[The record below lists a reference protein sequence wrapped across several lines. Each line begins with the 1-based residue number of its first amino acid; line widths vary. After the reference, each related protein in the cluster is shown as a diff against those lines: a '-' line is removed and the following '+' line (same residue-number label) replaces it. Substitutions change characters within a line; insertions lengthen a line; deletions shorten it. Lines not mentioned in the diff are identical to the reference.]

1 MASAGRPCAS
11 HGIPRP
17 DTTMASYLG
26 KPVLVVD
33 DSQTTVRVVRSL
45 LARIGFKDID
55 EAFNGMAAL
64 VKMTEKPYGIVIA
77 DWNMEP
83 MSGYELLKQVR
94 ANPRLA
100 TTRLILMTAE
110 LNASHVIAAKKA
122 GASNYILKPF
132 TDEVL
137 RSKIEEALHVPSH

>member
-17 DTTMASYLG
+17 DTTMASYVG

-55 EAFNGMAAL
+55 DASNGMAAL
-64 VKMTEKPYGIVIA
+64 AKMTDKPYGIVIA

-94 ANPRLA
+94 RDPRLTA
-100 TTRLILMTAE
+100 TRFILMTAE

>member
-1 MASAGRPCAS
+1 
-11 HGIPRP
+11 
-17 DTTMASYLG
+17 MASYLS

-55 EAFNGMAAL
+55 DATNGMAAL
-64 VKMTEKPYGIVIA
+64 SKMIEKPYGIVIA

-94 ANPRLA
+94 RDPRLA
-100 TTRLILMTAE
+100 ATRYILMTAE

>member
-1 MASAGRPCAS
+1 
-11 HGIPRP
+11 
-17 DTTMASYLG
+17 MASYIT
-26 KPVLVVD
+26 KQVLVVD

-55 EAFNGMAAL
+55 DAPNGMAAL
-64 VKMTEKPYGIVIA
+64 TKMIEKPYGIVIA

-94 ANPRLA
+94 RDPRLA
-100 TTRLILMTAE
+100 ATRYSLMTAE

>member
-1 MASAGRPCAS
+1 
-11 HGIPRP
+11 
-17 DTTMASYLG
+17 MASYLS

-33 DSQTTVRVVRSL
+33 DSQTTVRVVR
-45 LARIGFKDID
+45 IGFKDID
-55 EAFNGMAAL
+55 DAPNGMAAL
-64 VKMTEKPYGIVIA
+64 TKMIEKPYGIVIA

-94 ANPRLA
+94 RDPRLA
-100 TTRLILMTAE
+100 ATRYILMTAE

>member
-1 MASAGRPCAS
+1 
-11 HGIPRP
+11 
-17 DTTMASYLG
+17 MASYLG

-55 EAFNGMAAL
+55 DASNGMAAL
-64 VKMTEKPYGIVIA
+64 TKMTEKPYGIVIA

-137 RSKIEEALHVPSH
+137 RSKIEEALHAPSP

>member
-1 MASAGRPCAS
+1 
-11 HGIPRP
+11 
-17 DTTMASYLG
+17 MASYLS

-55 EAFNGMAAL
+55 DASNGMAAL
-64 VKMTEKPYGIVIA
+64 AKMTDKPFGIVIA

-94 ANPRLA
+94 RDPRLTA
-100 TTRLILMTAE
+100 TRFILMTAE

>member
-1 MASAGRPCAS
+1 MASPGRPGAS

-17 DTTMASYLG
+17 DTTMASYLS
-26 KPVLVVD
+26 KPVLAVD

-45 LARIGFKDID
+45 LARVGFKDID
-55 EAFNGMAAL
+55 DAFNGMAAL
-64 VKMTEKPYGIVIA
+64 AKMTEKSYGIVIA

-94 ANPRLA
+94 ANPRLS
-100 TTRLILMTAE
+100 TTPLILMTAE

>member
-1 MASAGRPCAS
+1 
-11 HGIPRP
+11 
-17 DTTMASYLG
+17 MASYLS

-45 LARIGFKDID
+45 LARVGFKDID
-55 EAFNGMAAL
+55 DAFNGMAAL
-64 VKMTEKPYGIVIA
+64 AKMTEKSYGIVIA

-94 ANPRLA
+94 ANPRLS
-100 TTRLILMTAE
+100 TTPLILMTAE

>member
-1 MASAGRPCAS
+1 MTA
-11 HGIPRP
+11 
-17 DTTMASYLG
+17 YLA

-33 DSQTTVRVVRSL
+33 DSPTTVRVVRSL
-45 LARIGFKDID
+45 LGRIGFKDID
-55 EAFNGMAAL
+55 DAPNGMAAL
-64 VKMTEKPYGIVIA
+64 GKMTEKSYGIVIA

-94 ANPRLA
+94 ADARIA
-100 TTRLILMTAE
+100 GTRVILMTAE

-122 GASNYILKPF
+122 GANNYILKPF

-137 RSKIEEALHVPSH
+137 RCKIEEALLVSGHPN

>member
-1 MASAGRPCAS
+1 
-11 HGIPRP
+11 
-17 DTTMASYLG
+17 MASYVG

-55 EAFNGMAAL
+55 DASNGMAAL
-64 VKMTEKPYGIVIA
+64 AKMTEKPYGIVIA

-94 ANPRLA
+94 RDPRLTA
-100 TTRLILMTAE
+100 TRFILMTAE

-137 RSKIEEALHVPSH
+137 RSKIEEALHVPNH

>member
-1 MASAGRPCAS
+1 
-11 HGIPRP
+11 
-17 DTTMASYLG
+17 MASYLS

-55 EAFNGMAAL
+55 DATNGMAAL
-64 VKMTEKPYGIVIA
+64 SKMIEKPYGIVIA

-94 ANPRLA
+94 RDPRLVA
-100 TTRLILMTAE
+100 TRYILMTAE

>member
-1 MASAGRPCAS
+1 MAA
-11 HGIPRP
+11 
-17 DTTMASYLG
+17 YLT

-55 EAFNGMAAL
+55 DASNGMAAL
-64 VKMTEKPYGIVIA
+64 AKMIEKPYGIVIA

-94 ANPRLA
+94 ADSRIA
-100 TTRLILMTAE
+100 GTRLILMTAE
-110 LNASHVIAAKKA
+110 LNASHVIAATTSC
-122 GASNYILKPF
+122 GR
-132 TDEVL
+132 
-137 RSKIEEALHVPSH
+137 RSKRHSLFPATSNRAS